1 MAASN
6 ITSFELY
13 TLAIKALVG
22 KVFNGEHAT
31 MVSGV
36 EDSRHAFEVDKYTF
50 LSSPRKIRSID

>member
-6 ITSFELY
+6 RTAFELC

-22 KVFNGEHAT
+22 KVFKGEHAT

-36 EDSRHAFEVDKYTF
+36 EDSRHAFEVDKHTF
-50 LSSPRKIRSID
+50 FVTTQN